1 MDKLT
6 QEQLMS
12 LYLQFVVY
20 RDRDCGGR
28 ANMSIERFYNELWD
42 PS

>member
-1 MDKLT
+1 MDKLSHD
-6 QEQLMS
+6 QLLS
-12 LYLQFVVY
+12 LYLQFVAY

-28 ANMSIERFYNELWD
+28 ANMSVERFYNELWV